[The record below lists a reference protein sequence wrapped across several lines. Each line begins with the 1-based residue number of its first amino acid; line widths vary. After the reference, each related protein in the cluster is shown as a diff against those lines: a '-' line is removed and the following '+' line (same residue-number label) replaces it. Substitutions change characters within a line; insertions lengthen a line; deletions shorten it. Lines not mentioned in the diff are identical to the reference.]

1 MEIEEKIIRF
11 EKRHKILVRDY
22 QAGKIDEARYIAEVD
37 KLQFQDGWG
46 RYWMI
51 GAQSGSW
58 HYYDG
63 QNWQQADPR
72 EADRLPFMDDQGI
85 YWQRGV
91 KSGDWYYYQPDT
103 GEWVKPGAGD
113 AVASPSVGR
122 GQTRP
127 QPTSTF
133 VPAQTQ
139 LHPQSQDAGPGMPGQ
154 LDGQLFQDDEGR
166 YWAIGEKT
174 GQWYFYDQ
182 NGWHPA
188 HEFRTAATPAPAQ
201 TPYTQPYQPQMG
213 PATPTYAAPPYQPAG
228 YPQPAASSSNPPYQS
243 GGYSQPAAPP
253 SNQNYVV
260 QPQQPTSPTQPI
272 QIYITSPGS
281 ETQPTGGQYV
291 QQSISQPQQPAAAPY
306 QPAQPYATPQPA
318 QSEILAQAPAEAP
331 TVTPEKPAPAE
342 PGQPPMPPKEPTD
355 SGSWYYFD
363 GQQWLKYATGEPDQS
378 PQSLPKMVIEQQPKS
393 AKVKAEPKSE
403 PVMAEFIE
411 DEPPVEVVDVEVITV
426 IDPEPEAKSQPK
438 QTAPA
443 PQPAAEPKSNPRP
456 AVEEPRPR
464 RASRPVEVPRRQEE
478 QLQAQPVARGS
489 RPVTEPNRT
498 VPPRKREAAHEP
510 TIIIPTG
517 AAASNISSPRSP
529 SARTAS
535 RPVRPAPAQERRARE
550 NTLPMEPVR
559 RVEPTPAPEVHRTVT
574 QAMPTPA
581 AVAARANT
589 APVLPVAPPAK
600 QTTQQKA
607 DPVTTSAT
615 TAKSAAAQ
623 PQIEKESYTVGDVL
637 RSLPSTLWTFVGGV
651 VILLACAVGLIFT
664 WSWFQ
669 GDDLGSG
676 GLVVVPSLTPT
687 LDAGPPDATPTVGPT
702 ATPELEAGGPA
713 TPVALTTFTST
724 DLGYRVEYP
733 ENWEQ
738 VEEELC
744 GMFSPSSAGL
754 DKDKPEDAAMI
765 ICKSAEE
772 GTAIADLLT
781 EVLAAFP
788 ADAETL
794 NEGTISIASQIWTSA
809 QIRYEAEDLGGQG
822 IATLAVTNNDGDGY
836 YLMALAPAEAWNSVQ
851 PQFQAMINSF
861 SFSTDAVAQAA
872 ASVTAETTA
881 ADEEDETT
889 NSKGT
894 PTPAKTSEAKS
905 TPKATP
911 TPKGTATPLVYRI
924 QSGDTLLA
932 IATKFGVDVELLT
945 TKNNITDPTSLQLGQ
960 ELVIPFTAEEL
971 EAFNAGSTETTTTAA
986 AAAPTGPITTTAETG
1001 AETAE
1006 TGTADTPVAAPP
1018 AAEAAAPSGNAAAA
1032 TGRIVYPAFNPNT
1045 NVYDIWM
1052 ADIATG
1058 EQTIIATEASQPA
1071 FNRDGSLLAYRS
1083 WNLGNR
1089 GIFFRDFIGGREGQ
1103 VTRFVED
1110 GLPTWSP
1117 DGYSFAFATRREG
1130 DRVPRIF
1137 VGNQSGDGDY
1147 GIGFQGEYPA
1157 TFPDGRLVARG
1168 CSPAGDCGL
1177 YVMGASGGGE
1187 KKVSSEFSDTAPA
1200 VSPDGSKIAVMS
1212 SARGATNWEIWVMNA
1227 DGSNPQRLTSNG
1239 SNEGLPT
1246 WSPDGKSIAYVS
1258 DQGGSW
1264 AVWVM
1269 NADGSNQRKLF
1280 NMNGTPDGK
1289 VLRDIDNSKG
1299 WLEERISWAP

>member
-11 EKRHKILVRDY
+11 EKRYKILARDF

-37 KLQFQDGWG
+37 KLQLQDGWG

-51 GAQSGSW
+51 GVQSGAW

-91 KSGDWYYYQPDT
+91 KSGDWYYYQPET

-122 GQTRP
+122 GQARQ
-127 QPTSTF
+127 QPTSAY
-133 VPAQTQ
+133 VPAQAQ
-139 LHPQSQDAGPGMPGQ
+139 LQPQNHDAGPGLPGQ

-188 HEFRTAATPAPAQ
+188 HEFRAATPPAQ
-201 TPYTQPYQPQMG
+201 VAYTQPYQPQMG
-213 PATPTYAAPPYQPAG
+213 PSAPNYVTAPYQPGG
-228 YPQPAASSSNPPYQS
+228 YPQPAVP
-243 GGYSQPAAPP
+243 PP
-253 SNQNYVV
+253 SQSYVV
-260 QPQQPTSPTQPI
+260 QPQQPASPTQPI
-272 QIYITSPGS
+272 QIYITSPGQES
-281 ETQPTGGQYV
+281 QAASGQFA
-291 QQSISQPQQPAAAPY
+291 QQNFAQPQQPPAAPY
-306 QPAQPYATPQPA
+306 QPAQPYAAPQPGQFEVSGQA
-318 QSEILAQAPAEAP
+318 QPQAQAGSPVEARAA
-331 TVTPEKPAPAE
+331 TPDQPAPVEAG
-342 PGQPPMPPKEPTD
+342 PGQPPRPPKEPSD

-378 PQSLPKMVIEQQPKS
+378 PQPPPKMVIEQQPKS
-393 AKVKAEPKSE
+393 ARAKAEPKSE
-403 PVMAEFIE
+403 PVMAEFIEE

-426 IDPEPEAKSQPK
+426 IDPEPEAKLEPK
-438 QTAPA
+438 QTVPA
-443 PQPAAEPKSNPRP
+443 PQPAAEPTASPRP

-478 QLQAQPVARGS
+478 QLQPLPSARGS
-489 RPVTEPNRT
+489 RPVTEPNRA

-517 AAASNISSPRSP
+517 AAASNISSPRLP
-529 SARTAS
+529 SARAAS
-535 RPVRPAPAQERRARE
+535 QPVRPAPAQQRRARE

-559 RVEPTPAPEVHRTVT
+559 KAEPMPAPEVHRSVT
-574 QAMPTPA
+574 QAMPTA
-581 AVAARANT
+581 AAAARADT
-589 APVLPVAPPAK
+589 APVRPVAPPAR
-600 QTTQQKA
+600 QTAQQKA
-607 DPVTTSAT
+607 EAVASGAT
-615 TAKSAAAQ
+615 VGKAAAVQ
-623 PQIEKESYTVGDVL
+623 PKKEKEGYTVGDVL

-664 WSWFQ
+664 WSWLQ

-676 GLVVVPSLTPT
+676 GLVAVPSLTPT
-687 LDAGPPDATPTVGPT
+687 LDAGPPDATPTPGPT
-702 ATPELEAGGPA
+702 FTPALETQVSVTPA
-713 TPVALTTFTST
+713 ALTAFSSAA
-724 DLGYRVEYP
+724 LGYRVEYP
-733 ENWEQ
+733 ENWKRDADEF
-738 VEEELC
+738 C
-744 GMFSPSSAGL
+744 GIFSPSSAGL
-754 DKDKPEDAAMI
+754 DKAKPKDAAMI
-765 ICKSAEE
+765 ICKSADEE
-772 GTAIADLLT
+772 TAIADLLT
-781 EVLAAFP
+781 KVLTDFP

-809 QIRYEAEDLGGQG
+809 QIRYESEELGGQG
-822 IATLAVTNNDGDGY
+822 IATLAVTNKEGVGY
-836 YLMALAPAEAWNSVQ
+836 YLVALAPAQAWNLVQ

-861 SFSTDAVAQAA
+861 SFSTSTVAQAA
-872 ASVTAETTA
+872 TSVATSA
-881 ADEEDETT
+881 AGEEDEEADVK
-889 NSKGT
+889 NT
-894 PTPAKTSEAKS
+894 PTPAGIGEARA
-905 TPKATP
+905 TPRATP

-932 IATKFGVDVELLT
+932 IAAKFGVSVDLLVSR
-945 TKNNITDPTSLQLGQ
+945 NNITDPTSLQIGQ

-971 EAFNAGSTETTTTAA
+971 EAYNAGSTVAPAPEVAVAAGATPPGEAETGPAEVP
-986 AAAPTGPITTTAETG
+986 AAAP
-1001 AETAE
+1001 
-1006 TGTADTPVAAPP
+1006 PP
-1018 AAEAAAPSGNAAAA
+1018 TVAAAPSGDAAPVS
-1032 TGRIVYPAFNPNT
+1032 GRIVYAAFNPGS

-1058 EQTIIATEASQPA
+1058 DQTIIATEASQPA

-1083 WNLGNR
+1083 WNLGGR
-1089 GIFFRDFIGGREGQ
+1089 GIYFRDFIGGREGR

-1117 DGYSFAFATRREG
+1117 DGYSFAFASRREG

-1147 GIGFQGEYPA
+1147 MIGFQGEYPA
-1157 TFPDGRLVARG
+1157 TFPDGRLVVRG
-1168 CSPAGDCGL
+1168 CSPAGDCGM

-1187 KKVSSEFSDTAPA
+1187 RKISSEFSDTAPA

-1227 DGSNPQRLTSNG
+1227 DGSNPQRLTNNG
-1239 SNEGLPT
+1239 SNEGLPA

-1280 NMNGTPDGK
+1280 NMNGSPDGK

>member
-11 EKRHKILVRDY
+11 EKRYRILARDF

-91 KSGDWYYYQPDT
+91 KSGDWYYYQADT

-122 GQTRP
+122 GQGRQ
-127 QPTSTF
+127 QPTTAY
-133 VPAQTQ
+133 VPAQAQ
-139 LHPQSQDAGPGMPGQ
+139 LQPQSHDAGPGMPGQ

-188 HEFRTAATPAPAQ
+188 HEFRTPASSAQ
-201 TPYTQPYQPQMG
+201 APYTQPYQPQRG
-213 PATPTYAAPPYQPAG
+213 SAAPNYATSPYQPAV
-228 YPQPAASSSNPPYQS
+228 YPQPAS
-243 GGYSQPAAPP
+243 PAA
-253 SNQNYVV
+253 NQGYVI

-272 QIYITSPGS
+272 QIYITSPGP
-281 ETQPTGGQYV
+281 ETQAASAQYV
-291 QQSISQPQQPAAAPY
+291 QQNLSQPQQPAAPPY
-306 QPAQPYATPQPA
+306 QPAQPYVAPQPGQFDMPGQA
-318 QSEILAQAPAEAP
+318 QPQAQAGAPAHEARAG
-331 TVTPEKPAPAE
+331 TFDQPAPAE
-342 PGQPPMPPKEPTD
+342 SGPVQPPMPPKDPTD
-355 SGSWYYFD
+355 SGSWFYFD
-363 GQQWLKYATGEPDQS
+363 GQQWLKYATGEPVES
-378 PQSLPKMVIEQQPKS
+378 PQPPPTMVIEQQPKS
-393 AKVKAEPKSE
+393 AKPKAEAKRE
-403 PVMAEFIE
+403 PVVAEFIE
-411 DEPPVEVVDVEVITV
+411 ADEPPVEVVDVEVITV
-426 IDPEPEAKSQPK
+426 IDPEPEAKPEPK
-438 QTAPA
+438 ATTPA
-443 PQPAAEPKSNPRP
+443 PQPVTEPKSTSHP
-456 AVEEPRPR
+456 AAAEPRPR
-464 RASRPVEVPRRQEE
+464 RASRPVEVPPRRQEE
-478 QLQAQPVARGS
+478 QLQVQPVARGS

-498 VPPRKREAAHEP
+498 VPPRKREAVHEP

-529 SARTAS
+529 SARAAS
-535 RPVRPAPAQERRARE
+535 RPVRPAPGQERRARE

-559 RVEPTPAPEVHRTVT
+559 RVEPTPPPEVHRSVT

-581 AVAARANT
+581 AAAARADT
-589 APVLPVAPPAK
+589 APVRPVAPPAQ
-600 QTTQQKA
+600 QTAQPKA
-607 DPVTTSAT
+607 GAATSA
-615 TAKSAAAQ
+615 AAVGKAAAAQ
-623 PQIEKESYTVGDVL
+623 PQIAEKESYTVGDVL

-669 GDDLGSG
+669 SDDLGSG
-676 GLVVVPSLTPT
+676 GLVAVPSLTPT
-687 LDAGPPDATPTVGPT
+687 LDAGPPDATPTPGPT
-702 ATPELEAGGPA
+702 ATPELEAA
-713 TPVALTTFTST
+713 VSSTPVALTTFSSA

-733 ENWEQ
+733 ENWQ
-738 VEEELC
+738 QAEEELC

-754 DKDKPEDAAMI
+754 DLDNPKDAVMI
-765 ICKSAEE
+765 ICKSADE
-772 GTAIADLLT
+772 GMAIADLLT
-781 EVLAAFP
+781 EVLADFP
-788 ADAETL
+788 SDAETL

-809 QIRYEAEDLGGQG
+809 QIRYQADDLGGQG
-822 IATLAVTNNDGDGY
+822 IATLAVTNKDGAGY
-836 YLMALAPAEAWNSVQ
+836 YLVALAPAAAWNAVQ

-861 SFSTDAVAQAA
+861 SFSTDAAAQAA
-872 ASVTAETTA
+872 TPMTAEATA
-881 ADEEDETT
+881 AGEEDEAAD
-889 NSKGT
+889 SKST
-894 PTPAKTSEAKS
+894 PTPAKTGEARS
-905 TPKATP
+905 TPAATP

-932 IATKFGVDVELLT
+932 IAARFGVDVDLLT
-945 TKNNITDPTSLQLGQ
+945 SKNNITDPTSLQLGQ

-971 EAFNAGSTETTTTAA
+971 EAYNAGSTTTETTAAEPTDTTGAVTTTAQ
-986 AAAPTGPITTTAETG
+986 AEV
-1001 AETAE
+1001 ETAE
-1006 TGTADTPVAAPP
+1006 APVAASP
-1018 AAEAAAPSGNAAAA
+1018 AAEAAAPSGDAAAVS
-1032 TGRIVYPAFNPNT
+1032 GRIVYPAFNPGS

-1117 DGYSFAFATRREG
+1117 DGYSFAFASRREG

-1157 TFPDGRLVARG
+1157 TFPDGRLVVRG

-1177 YVMGASGGGE
+1177 YVMGANGGGE
-1187 KKVSSEFSDTAPA
+1187 RKISSEFSDTAPA

-1227 DGSNPQRLTSNG
+1227 DGSSPQRLTNNG
-1239 SNEGLPT
+1239 SNEGLPA
-1246 WSPDGKSIAYVS
+1246 WSSDGQSIAYVS

-1280 NMNGTPDGK
+1280 NMNGSPDGK